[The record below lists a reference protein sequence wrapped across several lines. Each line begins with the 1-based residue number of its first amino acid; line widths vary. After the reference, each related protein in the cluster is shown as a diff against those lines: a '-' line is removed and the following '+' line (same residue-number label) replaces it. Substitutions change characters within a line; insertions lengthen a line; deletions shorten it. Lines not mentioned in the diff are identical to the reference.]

1 MDQAVT
7 AEAQTM
13 YEQVAAAMPMP
24 AAARVFTLRDTLVGA
39 FLIIVGLILI
49 IIGHFHMGGAAR
61 A

>member
-1 MDQAVT
+1 
-7 AEAQTM
+7 M